1 MLFSLIHL
9 ISVTLSH
16 GYLSNDIVT
25 ESSIDV
31 RDIALEEPILF
42 HVKGFDEFEDRKAS
56 ACLAATWFYR
66 ESAFD
71 PTVVGDKGTSFGVGQ
86 MKKQHALIIDMEID
100 LIRTDRKESIRAG
113 YRLLRHEIKRCS
125 NVSDGLGAY
134 ATGKCGGA
142 KEKVNSRLMIA
153 KSCWTN

>member
-1 MLFSLIHL
+1 MLFALVHL

-16 GYLSNDIVT
+16 GSMSSDTVT
-25 ESSIDV
+25 ESSMFV
-31 RDIALEEPILF
+31 RDIALEEPTLL
-42 HVKGFDEFEDRKAS
+42 HVKGFDDFGDRKAS

-71 PTVVGDKGTSFGVGQ
+71 PTVVGDKGTSFGIPQ
-86 MKKQHALIIDMEID
+86 MKKQYVSIVNIELD

-134 ATGKCGGA
+134 ASGVCGGA
-142 KEKVNSRLMIA
+142 KEKVAHRLNIA
-153 KSCWTN
+153 KGCWL

>member
-1 MLFSLIHL
+1 MLFALVHL

-16 GYLSNDIVT
+16 GSMSSDIVT
-25 ESSIDV
+25 ESAMYV
-31 RDIALEEPILF
+31 RDIALEEPTLF
-42 HVKGFDEFEDRKAS
+42 HVKGLDEFGDKKAS

-71 PTVVGDKGTSFGVGQ
+71 PTVIGDNGTSFGIPQ
-86 MKKQHALIIDMEID
+86 MKKQHALLTNIEID

-134 ATGKCGGA
+134 ASGVCGGA
-142 KEKVNSRLMIA
+142 KEKVNSRLSIA
-153 KSCWTN
+153 KSCWIN